1 MTRPT
6 SVLLPAKACIATTR
20 ISAVELLL
28 AISMLRT
35 AIVTTTTTNSVVV
48 VVVVIAIAG
57 IVRSTSV
64 LLLSTRTRALALITC
79 EAIICAILSLV
90 LLLLDEYAIQFDV
103 AVVHDEVLL
112 HKAL

>member
-6 SVLLPAKACIATTR
+6 SVLLPAEACIATTR

-35 AIVTTTTTNSVVV
+35 AIVTTTATNSVDVV
-48 VVVVIAIAG
+48 IVIAIAG
-57 IVRSTSV
+57 IVRPTSV

-90 LLLLDEYAIQFDV
+90 LLLLDEYAVQFDV